1 MITEKMEGQTPMK
14 TEQAW
19 MAYTPTDDDKT
30 NFGLERYL
38 GKAVL
43 TKIILAAV
51 SLLLVPLLHPP
62 RLKLLV

>member
-1 MITEKMEGQTPMK
+1 MP
-14 TEQAW
+14 A
-19 MAYTPTDDDKT
+19 DDDKT

-38 GKAVL
+38 GKTVL

-51 SLLLVPLLHPP
+51 SLLLVRLPHPP